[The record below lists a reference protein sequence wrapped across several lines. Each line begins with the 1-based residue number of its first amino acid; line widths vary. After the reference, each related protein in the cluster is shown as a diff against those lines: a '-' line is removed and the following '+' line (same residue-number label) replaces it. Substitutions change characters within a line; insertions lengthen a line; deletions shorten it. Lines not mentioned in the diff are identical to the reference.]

1 MSHDQAK
8 DTTTAHTAA
17 PMHATSV
24 QAPVSTIGPAF
35 EAALESGSVPSMAS
49 ALMEAGAGARD
60 ALMEQIQQRHG
71 NAVAHDVVRA
81 AQGPLSVATLGAQG
95 APIAPP
101 AAGQG
106 PASAAA
112 DGLQLA
118 GGDDVADAVL
128 PGGGGTASPHHRAG
142 KRNPNDLPLAPEAK
156 EPVLA
161 DPIVLSAADE
171 ARHLPARI
179 LALRKLSH
187 DLVTAR
193 DRLDGDSVGAIG
205 LKLAAA
211 YEAAAAGLRRLD
223 EGVDNAD
230 LLGAVGVDYSW
241 DPKGDKSAKREA
253 ELTRLK
259 ETRDDLAVDLAAWS
273 TLIANAAMPRTF
285 RHHDVPGAA
294 WVIRPEDMPQFIR
307 EQTVKS
313 ILLLDT
319 LDEIKLML
327 DGAKGQPPDVGA
339 ALRKEAA
346 SRLQLWLG
354 DHDGFLFLSHAL
366 GKLGHGDVLDERGMD
381 GKALRK
387 TVEAVTRGVPQTVG
401 DVLDTVRE
409 ARDRDLAGDHQGAL
423 ALLDLARERVDELAG
438 YGRIKEALPK
448 GVHGL
453 TLESAQ
459 SIAQE
464 GRDGVRELTRTL
476 QRGHTVGEGTWNY
489 LITQLKVASQVLTVT
504 SGESAY
510 DESFLTAIAPA
521 SRTTLIA
528 TGIAAGTVVA
538 GGAGATWISANAAAI
553 AEVTLGAYSAAVAMI
568 VRNPYA
574 ATAIA
579 EFAASI
585 GFNVVEAGGVE
596 NFLEQLKTPEGVLQL
611 TMDILVLKQSM
622 GGGRFDG
629 DADAPDAA
637 PRRAPTDMA
646 DEGAFGAQVRD
657 VMDRVRA
664 LKGAAIE
671 WSKQPRRPGAQP
683 VAATPDGDT
692 VRVPG
697 GKGDDLPD
705 FSTIYAERLT
715 EQRNIRAARG
725 GRRIWPTAE
734 AWDSEYQTPPAGKTE
749 VEIRKRLL
757 AAAKEKYP
765 TTDDMSH
772 EAQAELHWKQ
782 REYFDRVE
790 ARARTRREELEAEA
804 ANIPA
809 EERAWHD
816 EQIADARRVEQAAKV
831 KPAQGRLPI
840 NHEFAG
846 KGLSLGMIDEQLANA
861 KLSGDTRIKLQ
872 RLRKFMVERGVSEVQ
887 YTEAGYPDFS
897 PFVFEKNG
905 VKAEVDI
912 YLNKT
917 RGKDE
922 TLAKERYREAIKDP
936 EWDEPDGYT
945 WHHSESVGRMIL
957 VPTPIHEAFRH
968 TGGIPWYRILTGDYS
983 AYRDED

>member
-8 DTTTAHTAA
+8 DGGQTAPHAA
-17 PMHATSV
+17 PAHATTI
-24 QAPVSTIGPAF
+24 QAPVGTIAPAF

-95 APIAPP
+95 APIGPP
-101 AAGQG
+101 AAGLG
-106 PASAAA
+106 PGSADA
-112 DGLQLA
+112 DGLQLT
-118 GGDDVADAVL
+118 GGDDLADTVQ
-128 PGGGGTASPHHRAG
+128 GSGTAIPHRRAG
-142 KRNPNDLPLAPEAK
+142 KRNPNDLPLAAEAK

-171 ARHLPARI
+171 AKHLPARI
-179 LALRKLSH
+179 LALRKLSN
-187 DLVTAR
+187 DLVIAR
-193 DRLDGDSVGAIG
+193 DHLDGDSVGAIG

-211 YEAAAAGLRRLD
+211 YEAAAAGLQRLD

-241 DPKGDKSAKREA
+241 DPNGDKSAKREA

-259 ETRDDLAVDLAAWS
+259 ETKDDLTLDLAAWS
-273 TLIANAAMPRTF
+273 TLIANAVKPRTF
-285 RHHDVPGAA
+285 RHHDVPGAE
-294 WVIRPEDMPQFIR
+294 WVIRPDDMPQFIR
-307 EQTVKS
+307 EQTVRS

-319 LDEIKLML
+319 LDEIKAML
-327 DGAKGQPPDVGA
+327 EGAKGQPPDVGA

-346 SRLQLWLG
+346 ARLQFWLG
-354 DHDGFLFLSHAL
+354 DHDGFLFLGYAL

-387 TVEAVTRGVPQTVG
+387 TVEAVTRGVPQTVP

-423 ALLDLARERVDELAG
+423 ALLDLARERVDELAS

-459 SIAQE
+459 TIAQE
-464 GRDGVRELTRTL
+464 GRDGVRELTRAL
-476 QRGHTVGEGTWNY
+476 QRGHTVGEGTWNH
-489 LITQLKVASQVLTVT
+489 LATQLRVASPVLTVT

-553 AEVTLGAYSAAVAMI
+553 AEVTLGAYTAAVAMI

-585 GFNVVEAGGVE
+585 GFNVIESGGIE

-611 TMDILVLKQSM
+611 TMDILVLKQSL
-622 GGGRFDG
+622 GGGRIDG
-629 DADAPDAA
+629 DADAPDA
-637 PRRAPTDMA
+637 PRRAPADLA
-646 DEGAFGAQVRD
+646 DEGGFGAQVRD
-657 VMDRVRA
+657 VLDRVRA
-664 LKGAAIE
+664 LKGATIE
-671 WSKQPRRPGAQP
+671 WAKQPRRPGMQP
-683 VAATPDGDT
+683 DAATPDGAT

-697 GKGDDLPD
+697 GKSDDLPD

-725 GRRIWPTAE
+725 GRRIWPTVE
-734 AWDSEYQTPPAGKTE
+734 EWDSEYQHPPAGKTAAE
-749 VEIRKRLL
+749 VREKLL
-757 AAAKEKYP
+757 SAAKRKYP
-765 TTDDMSH
+765 VSDEMTNQEKTTVY
-772 EAQAELHWKQ
+772 WKQ
-782 REYFDRVE
+782 KAFFDGVE
-790 ARARTRREELEAEA
+790 DRARAKRNELREQLADASPEDREQIRTDLDGAETMLEASL
-804 ANIPA
+804 
-809 EERAWHD
+809 
-816 EQIADARRVEQAAKV
+816 V
-831 KPAQGRLPI
+831 KPVQGRLPI

-846 KGLSLGMIDEQLANA
+846 RSVTLEHIDEKIADLTIEA
-861 KLSGDTRIKLQ
+861 TERVRLQ
-872 RLRKFMVERGVSEVQ
+872 EARVVMVEMGINEVRF
-887 YTEAGYPDFS
+887 TRDGYPDFS
-897 PFVFEKNG
+897 PFVYQRNG
-905 VKAEVDI
+905 IRADVEI
-912 YLNKT
+912 NLQRT
-917 RGKDE
+917 RGRDDRQADDAYR
-922 TLAKERYREAIKDP
+922 AKIGDD
-936 EWDEPDGYT
+936 EWDRPDGYT
-945 WHHSESVGRMIL
+945 WHHLEIVGKMFL
-957 VPTPIHEAFRH
+957 VDRRIHDAIKH
-968 TGGIPWYRILTGDYS
+968 TGGVALYRMLTGDLD
-983 AYRDED
+983 AY

>member
-8 DTTTAHTAA
+8 DGGQAASHATAQA
-17 PMHATSV
+17 HATS
-24 QAPVSTIGPAF
+24 QAPATAIAPAF

-95 APIAPP
+95 APMAPP
-101 AAGQG
+101 ATKLG
-106 PASAAA
+106 PASADA
-112 DGLQLA
+112 DGLQFT
-118 GGDDVADAVL
+118 GGDDVADEVRAS
-128 PGGGGTASPHHRAG
+128 GGVATAAPHHRG
-142 KRNPNDLPLAPEAK
+142 VKRNPNDLPLATAAT

-171 ARHLPARI
+171 ANQLPARI
-179 LALRKLSH
+179 LALRKLSN
-187 DLVTAR
+187 DFAIAR

-211 YEAAAAGLRRLD
+211 YQAGAAGLQRFD

-241 DPKGDKSAKREA
+241 DPTGDKSAKREA
-253 ELTRLK
+253 ELARLK
-259 ETRDDLAVDLAAWS
+259 EARAEFRLDLAVWS
-273 TLIANAAMPRTF
+273 TLIANAVKPRTF
-285 RHHDVPGAA
+285 RHHDVPGSE

-307 EQTVKS
+307 EQTVRS

-319 LDEIKLML
+319 LDEIKAML
-327 DGAKGQPPDVGA
+327 EGAKGQAPDVGA
-339 ALRKEAA
+339 ALRKEGAA
-346 SRLQLWLG
+346 RLQLWLG
-354 DHDGFLFLSHAL
+354 DHDGFLFLAHAL

-409 ARDRDLAGDHQGAL
+409 GRDRDLAGDHQGAL
-423 ALLDLARERVDELAG
+423 ALLDLARERVDELAS
-438 YGRIKEALPK
+438 YGRIKEALPN

-464 GRDGVRELTRTL
+464 GRDGVRELTRAL
-476 QRGHTVGEGTWNY
+476 QRDHTVGEGTWNH
-489 LITQLKVASQVLTVT
+489 LATQLRVASPVLTVV
-504 SGESAY
+504 SGETSY

-521 SRTTLIA
+521 SRTTLIT
-528 TGIAAGTVVA
+528 TGIAAGTIVA

-585 GFNVVEAGGVE
+585 GFNIIDAGGIE

-622 GGGRFDG
+622 GGGRIDG

-637 PRRAPTDMA
+637 PRRAPTDLG

-657 VMDRVRA
+657 VLDRVRA
-664 LKGAAIE
+664 LKGATIE
-671 WSKQPRRPGAQP
+671 WAKQPRRPGAQP

-697 GKGDDLPD
+697 SKGDDLPD

-715 EQRNIRAARG
+715 EQRNIRVARG
-725 GRRIWPTAE
+725 GRRMWPTVE
-734 AWDSEYQTPPAGKTE
+734 EWDSEYQPPPAGKTAAE
-749 VEIRKRLL
+749 VRENLL
-757 AAAKEKYP
+757 NAAKRKHPVTDEMTNQEKTNVY
-765 TTDDMSH
+765 
-772 EAQAELHWKQ
+772 WKQ
-782 REYFDRVE
+782 KAFFDGV
-790 ARARTRREELEAEA
+790 
-804 ANIPA
+804 
-809 EERAWHD
+809 EERARAKRNELRD
-816 EQIADARRVEQAAKV
+816 QRADASPEEWAQLRTEMDGAELVLEASLV
-831 KPAQGRLPI
+831 KPVQGRLPI

-846 KGLSLGMIDEQLANA
+846 RSVTLDHIDEKIADLTIEA
-861 KLSGDTRIKLQ
+861 TERVRLQ
-872 RLRKFMVERGVSEVQ
+872 EARVVMVEMGISEVRF
-887 YTEAGYPDFS
+887 TRDGYPDFS
-897 PFVFEKNG
+897 PFVYERNG
-905 VKAEVDI
+905 VRADVEIQLQGVRGLDDTAANKA
-912 YLNKT
+912 
-917 RGKDE
+917 
-922 TLAKERYREAIKDP
+922 YREKTGDRAWKKPSD
-936 EWDEPDGYT
+936 YT
-945 WHHSESVGRMIL
+945 WHHVEVVGRMFL
-957 VPTPIHEAFRH
+957 VDKRIHDAIKH
-968 TGGIPWYRILTGDYS
+968 TGGVALYRMLTGDLT
-983 AYRDED
+983 AY

>member
-8 DTTTAHTAA
+8 DGGQTAA
-17 PMHATSV
+17 HATAAAHATSG
-24 QAPVSTIGPAF
+24 QAPVSTIAPAF

-81 AQGPLSVATLGAQG
+81 AQGPLSVATIGAQG

-101 AAGQG
+101 AAGLGQ
-106 PASAAA
+106 ASADA
-112 DGLQLA
+112 DGLQLT
-118 GGDDVADAVL
+118 GGDDVAEAVQ
-128 PGGGGTASPHHRAG
+128 GSGTATPHHRTG
-142 KRNPNDLPLAPEAK
+142 KRNPNDLPLAAAAK

-171 ARHLPARI
+171 AKRLPAQIR
-179 LALRKLSH
+179 ALGKLSH

-193 DRLDGDSVGAIG
+193 DHLDGDSVGAIG

-211 YEAAAAGLRRLD
+211 YEVAAAGLQRLD

-241 DPKGDKSAKREA
+241 DPNGDKSAKRQA

-259 ETRDDLAVDLAAWS
+259 ETRDDLTVDLAAWS
-273 TLIANAAMPRTF
+273 TLIANAVKPRTF
-285 RHHDVPGAA
+285 RHHDVPGAE

-307 EQTVKS
+307 EQTVRS

-319 LDEIKLML
+319 LDEIKAML
-327 DGAKGQPPDVGA
+327 EGAKGQAPDVGA

-346 SRLQLWLG
+346 ARLQLWLG
-354 DHDGFLFLSHAL
+354 DHDGFLFLGHAL

-423 ALLDLARERVDELAG
+423 ALLDLARERVDELAS
-438 YGRIKEALPK
+438 YGRIKQALPK

-459 SIAQE
+459 TIAQE
-464 GRDGVRELTRTL
+464 GRDGVRELTRSL
-476 QRGHTVGEGTWNY
+476 QRGHTVGEGTWNH
-489 LITQLKVASQVLTVT
+489 LATQLRVASPVLTVT

-521 SRTTLIA
+521 SRTTLIT
-528 TGIAAGTVVA
+528 TGIAAGTIVA

-553 AEVTLGAYSAAVAMI
+553 AEVTLGAYTAAVAMI

-585 GFNVVEAGGVE
+585 GFNVIESGGIE

-611 TMDILVLKQSM
+611 TMDILVLKQSL
-622 GGGRFDG
+622 GGGRIDG
-629 DADAPDAA
+629 DADAPDA
-637 PRRAPTDMA
+637 PRRAPADLA

-657 VMDRVRA
+657 VLDRVRA
-664 LKGAAIE
+664 LKGATIE
-671 WSKQPRRPGAQP
+671 WAKQPRRPGTQP
-683 VAATPDGDT
+683 DAVTPDGAT

-734 AWDSEYQTPPAGKTE
+734 AWDSEYQAPPAGKTE

-765 TTDDMSH
+765 TTDDMPH

-790 ARARTRREELEAEA
+790 ARARTRREELETESV
-804 ANIPA
+804 NIPA

-887 YTEAGYPDFS
+887 YTEAGYPDFA
-897 PFVFEKNG
+897 PFVYEKNG

-917 RGKDE
+917 RGRDE

-945 WHHSESVGRMIL
+945 WHHSESVGRMYL
-957 VPTPIHEAFRH
+957 VPTAIHEAFRH